1 MNLVARVSLS
11 SKLDRQQQRKVIW
24 LKDSSFTV
32 ATFSKVLCV
41 NYHRFPSQSLQVVLI
56 IPLRFSYAL
65 WRSQFTLLFG
75 KVRKSEMRG
84 SPQILVLNLHF
95 NHKTDLTFLIKTFT
109 IKVRSLCVVLMISPL
124 VVRRTFYLIV
134 NDRDLALKIRLLF
147 SIDIQLLVVYYIK

>member
-1 MNLVARVSLS
+1 M
-11 SKLDRQQQRKVIW
+11 
-24 LKDSSFTV
+24 

-95 NHKTDLTFLIKTFT
+95 NHKTDLTFSIKTFT

-147 SIDIQLLVVYYIK
+147 SIAIQLSVVGYIIQPIVVNVNDFLQNFKIIF

>member
-1 MNLVARVSLS
+1 MVGKIPLS
-11 SKLDRQQQRKVIW
+11 
-24 LKDSSFTV
+24 TV

-41 NYHRFPSQSLQVVLI
+41 NYHRFPSQSHWGVII
-56 IPLRFSYAL
+56 IPLRFSYAF

-84 SPQILVLNLHF
+84 SPQILVLYLHF
-95 NHKTDLTFLIKTFT
+95 NHKTDLTFSIKTFT

-147 SIDIQLLVVYYIK
+147 SIAIQLSVVVYIIQPLVVNVNDFLQNFKIIF

>member
-1 MNLVARVSLS
+1 MIDS
-11 SKLDRQQQRKVIW
+11 SKRKVIW
-24 LKDSSFTV
+24 LKDPSFTV

-41 NYHRFPSQSLQVVLI
+41 NYHRFPSQSHWGVI
-56 IPLRFSYAL
+56 IMPIRFSYAL

-84 SPQILVLNLHF
+84 SPQILVLYLHF
-95 NHKTDLTFLIKTFT
+95 NHKTDLTFNIKTFT

-134 NDRDLALKIRLLF
+134 NDLNPTFKTG
-147 SIDIQLLVVYYIK
+147 YYF

>member
-1 MNLVARVSLS
+1 MVGKIPLS
-11 SKLDRQQQRKVIW
+11 
-24 LKDSSFTV
+24 TV

-41 NYHRFPSQSLQVVLI
+41 NYHRFPSQSHWGVII

-84 SPQILVLNLHF
+84 SPQKNVLYLHF

-147 SIDIQLLVVYYIK
+147 SIAIQLSVVGYIIQLVVVNVNDFLQNFKIIF

>member
-1 MNLVARVSLS
+1 M
-11 SKLDRQQQRKVIW
+11 
-24 LKDSSFTV
+24 

-41 NYHRFPSQSLQVVLI
+41 NYHRFPSQSHWGVII

-84 SPQILVLNLHF
+84 SPQILVLYLHF
-95 NHKTDLTFLIKTFT
+95 NHKTDLTFFIKTFT

-147 SIDIQLLVVYYIK
+147 SIAIQLSVVGYIIQLIVVNVNDFLQNFKIIF

>member
-1 MNLVARVSLS
+1 M
-11 SKLDRQQQRKVIW
+11 
-24 LKDSSFTV
+24 

-41 NYHRFPSQSLQVVLI
+41 NYHRFPSQSHWGVII

-84 SPQILVLNLHF
+84 SPQILVLYLHF
-95 NHKTDLTFLIKTFT
+95 NHKTDLTFSIKTFT

-147 SIDIQLLVVYYIK
+147 SIAIQLSVVGYIIQLLVVNVNGFLQNFKIIF

>member
-1 MNLVARVSLS
+1 M
-11 SKLDRQQQRKVIW
+11 
-24 LKDSSFTV
+24 
-32 ATFSKVLCV
+32 
-41 NYHRFPSQSLQVVLI
+41 I
-56 IPLRFSYAL
+56 IPKGFSYAL

-84 SPQILVLNLHF
+84 SPQILVLYLHF
-95 NHKTDLTFLIKTFT
+95 NHKTDLTFSIKTFT

-147 SIDIQLLVVYYIK
+147 SIAIQLSVVGYIIQPLVVNVNDFLQNFKIIF

>member
-1 MNLVARVSLS
+1 M
-11 SKLDRQQQRKVIW
+11 
-24 LKDSSFTV
+24 
-32 ATFSKVLCV
+32 
-41 NYHRFPSQSLQVVLI
+41 I
-56 IPLRFSYAL
+56 IPKGFSYAL

-84 SPQILVLNLHF
+84 SPQILVLYLHF
-95 NHKTDLTFLIKTFT
+95 NHKTDLTFSIKTFT

-147 SIDIQLLVVYYIK
+147 SIAIQLSVVGYIIQPIVVNVNDFLQNFKIIF

>member
-1 MNLVARVSLS
+1 M
-11 SKLDRQQQRKVIW
+11 
-24 LKDSSFTV
+24 
-32 ATFSKVLCV
+32 
-41 NYHRFPSQSLQVVLI
+41 I
-56 IPLRFSYAL
+56 IPKGFSYAL

-84 SPQILVLNLHF
+84 SPQILVFYLHF
-95 NHKTDLTFLIKTFT
+95 NHKTDLTFSIKTFT

-147 SIDIQLLVVYYIK
+147 SIAIQLSVVGYIIQPLVVNVNGFLQNFKIIF